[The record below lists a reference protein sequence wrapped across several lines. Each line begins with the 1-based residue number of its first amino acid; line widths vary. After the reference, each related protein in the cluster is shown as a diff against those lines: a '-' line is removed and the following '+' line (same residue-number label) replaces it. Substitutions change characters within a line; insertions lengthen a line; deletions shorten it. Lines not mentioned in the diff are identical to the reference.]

1 MFHKKIILIILL
13 IIVVSCNPKPDENI
27 MIGKFNIKSDLF
39 LAQFDCKT
47 DVDDIH
53 SVAGVSTML
62 ADSRFS
68 GVHFHAVA
76 GTYGIQEGLYVPAD
90 TLFKT
95 VFGNKWSDAHA
106 DYNKALKEVT
116 LLTSKTLKDGGNI
129 WIAEA
134 GQSDFTADL
143 IKNIK
148 DSLPDIETTKRI
160 HVVQHS
166 DWNEN
171 NTTPEKLAYVKA
183 NADYQK
189 IPDGNATDNG
199 SPGFC
204 GEEKINIQAHLKE
217 PEVLKIWQLAMEIA
231 NRFNGQEGRYSNP
244 AIAKG
249 GMDFSDVSETC
260 WIFGFNHL
268 RNAEQFFTE
277 FTSPSH

>member
-1 MFHKKIILIILL
+1 MFHKKIILLILL
-13 IIVVSCNPKPDENI
+13 IIGVSCNPKPDENT
-27 MIGKFNIKSDLF
+27 MIGKFNVKSDLF

-53 SVAGVSTML
+53 SVAGVATIL
-62 ADSRFS
+62 ADPRLSS
-68 GVHFHAVA
+68 VHFHAVA

-95 VFGNKWSDAHA
+95 VFANNWSDAHA

-134 GQSDFTADL
+134 GQSDFTAAL
-143 IKNIK
+143 IKNII
-148 DSLPDIETTKRI
+148 DSHPDIKTTKRI

-166 DWNEN
+166 EWNEN
-171 NTTPEKLAYVKA
+171 NTSPENLAYVKA
-183 NADYQK
+183 HADYHK
-189 IPDGNATDNG
+189 IPDGNVLDNG

-204 GEEKINIQAHLKE
+204 SEEKINIQAHLKD
-217 PEVLKIWQLAMEIA
+217 PEVQKIWQLAMETA
-231 NRFNGQEGRYSNP
+231 NRFNGKEERYNNP
-244 AIAKG
+244 VIAKG
-249 GMDFSDVSETC
+249 GLDFSDVSETC

-268 RNAEQFFTE
+268 VNIDEFFRE
-277 FTSPSH
+277 FITSSN